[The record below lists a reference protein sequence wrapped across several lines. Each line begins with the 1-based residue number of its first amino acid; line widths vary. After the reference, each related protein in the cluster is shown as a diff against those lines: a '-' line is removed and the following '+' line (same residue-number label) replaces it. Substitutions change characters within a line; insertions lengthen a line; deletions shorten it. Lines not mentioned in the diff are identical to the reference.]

1 MMTFLDVICAH
12 GCMAIR
18 LMHPPPGGAC
28 ADNVTAMLGVD
39 LGSQSVVGKVNAVT
53 DLEGKDV
60 SARCA
65 PAVLFLGGFLRLQTA
80 CPSLTLMPL
89 LLALHCGAQHTGS
102 SWGLYYCLVAP
113 RHLPCGAIGILFDIV
128 LIAARSA
135 TYFQANQSVR
145 MEATAVLDERATLW
159 GAHTFNEVLTY
170 ENSLSILKALSL
182 LFIQSLLFLAIL
194 RALRAVRVDF
204 VAS

>member
-1 MMTFLDVICAH
+1 MTFVDVICAH

-18 LMHPPPGGAC
+18 LMHPPAPGAC

-65 PAVLFLGGFLRLQTA
+65 HPLVLFLGGLSLLRTA
-80 CPSLTLMPL
+80 CPSLLLTPL

-102 SWGLYYCLVAP
+102 S
-113 RHLPCGAIGILFDIV
+113 
-128 LIAARSA
+128 
-135 TYFQANQSVR
+135 
-145 MEATAVLDERATLW
+145 
-159 GAHTFNEVLTY
+159 
-170 ENSLSILKALSL
+170 
-182 LFIQSLLFLAIL
+182 
-194 RALRAVRVDF
+194 
-204 VAS
+204 